1 MKTSTVDGGDVK
13 RLSVAVVVD
22 GSGDTA
28 ASYKPRSAAEMAQ
41 ISALVKSAMGFDQT
55 RGDQVQVTNMAFAHI
70 VDPEAGTAAP
80 KPLLGL
86 DSGYWFKIIEAA
98 IMGVTAL
105 LIGLFVARPLINRM
119 FTPISMVPAGVL
131 PNASP
136 VAGALAA
143 PPQGALPTEST
154 APAAPRS
161 AARKRHR
168 CVAHRR
174 PGARKLHQ
182 EGRRSRQR
190 ASRGSAGDHP
200 YLAASAGIAGKS
212 DGQTRQI
219 PRQGRCPLPLRG
231 GARRHRHAVA
241 GEENSAKLWSMMD
254 EEEIKEISQIMSNL
268 GSVSS
273 LLIEKL
279 LVDFVS
285 SMSGTG
291 SLMGSY
297 ESTERLIAK
306 FMPEDKVSQI
316 MEEIR
321 GPAGRTM
328 WDKLANVN
336 ETVLAN
342 YLKNEY
348 PQTVCVVLSK
358 IKPEHAA
365 RVLGS
370 LPEEF
375 ALEVVQRM
383 LRMESVQKDILDKV
397 EQTLRIEFMSN
408 LARTAKRDAHEQMAE
423 IFNNFD
429 RQTESRFITALEERS
444 RDSAERIKA
453 LMFTFE
459 DLSKL
464 DPGSIQTLL
473 RNVEKTSWA
482 SH

>member
-1 MKTSTVDGGDVK
+1 MSKPAKNVK
-13 RLSVAVVVD
+13 ED
-22 GSGDTA
+22 I
-28 ASYKPRSAAEMAQ
+28 RSLTGAE
-41 ISALVKSAMGFDQT
+41 
-55 RGDQVQVTNMAFAHI
+55 R
-70 VDPEAGTAAP
+70 
-80 KPLLGL
+80 
-86 DSGYWFKIIEAA
+86 AA
-98 IMGVTAL
+98 IIMLAL
-105 LIGLFVARPLINRM
+105 G
-119 FTPISMVPAGVL
+119 
-131 PNASP
+131 
-136 VAGALAA
+136 
-143 PPQGALPTEST
+143 E
-154 APAAPRS
+154 
-161 AARKRHR
+161 
-168 CVAHRR
+168 
-174 PGARKLHQ
+174 
-182 EGRRSRQR
+182 
-190 ASRGSAGDHP
+190 DH
-200 YLAASAGIAGKS
+200 S
-212 DGQTRQI
+212 QQI
-219 PRQGRCPLPLRG
+219 WQ
-231 GARRHRHAVA
+231 
-241 GEENSAKLWSMMD
+241 MMD
-254 EEEIKEISQIMSNL
+254 EDEIKEVSQVMSNL

-273 LLIEKL
+273 SLIEKL

-285 SMSGTG
+285 QMSGTG

-297 ESTERLIAK
+297 ESTERLLANIL
-306 FMPEDKVSQI
+306 PQEKVGVI

-348 PQTVCVVLSK
+348 PQTVSVVLSK

-365 RVLGS
+365 RVLAA

-397 EQTLRIEFMSN
+397 EQTLRVEFMSN

-429 RQTESRFITALEERS
+429 RQTESRFVTALEERN

-459 DLSKL
+459 DLAKL

-473 RNVEKTSWA
+473 RNVEKDKLGLALKGATDGLRDVFFTNMSERA
-482 SH
+482 GKILRDDMEAMGPVRLKDVDEAQMRMVNVAKDLANKGEIMIAGGSGEDELVY

>member
-1 MKTSTVDGGDVK
+1 MSKLKTQIKEDI
-13 RLSVAVVVD
+13 
-22 GSGDTA
+22 
-28 ASYKPRSAAEMAQ
+28 RSLTGAE
-41 ISALVKSAMGFDQT
+41 
-55 RGDQVQVTNMAFAHI
+55 R
-70 VDPEAGTAAP
+70 
-80 KPLLGL
+80 
-86 DSGYWFKIIEAA
+86 AA
-98 IMGVTAL
+98 IIMLSLG
-105 LIGLFVARPLINRM
+105 
-119 FTPISMVPAGVL
+119 
-131 PNASP
+131 
-136 VAGALAA
+136 
-143 PPQGALPTEST
+143 E
-154 APAAPRS
+154 
-161 AARKRHR
+161 
-168 CVAHRR
+168 
-174 PGARKLHQ
+174 
-182 EGRRSRQR
+182 
-190 ASRGSAGDHP
+190 DH
-200 YLAASAGIAGKS
+200 SEKIW
-212 DGQTRQI
+212 Q
-219 PRQGRCPLPLRG
+219 
-231 GARRHRHAVA
+231 
-241 GEENSAKLWSMMD
+241 MMD
-254 EEEIKEISQIMSNL
+254 EEEIKEVSQVMSNL
-268 GSVSS
+268 GSVSAA
-273 LLIEKL
+273 LIEKL

-285 SMSGTG
+285 QMSGTG

-297 ESTERLIAK
+297 ESTERLLAR
-306 FMPEDKVSQI
+306 MLPGEKVGGI

-348 PQTVCVVLSK
+348 PQTVSVVLSK

-365 RVLGS
+365 RVLGA

-383 LRMESVQKDILDKV
+383 LRMESVQKDILDQV
-397 EQTLRIEFMSN
+397 EQTLRVEFMSN

-473 RNVEKTSWA
+473 RNVDKDKLGLALKGATDGLRDVFFSNMSERAGKILRDDMEAMGPVRLKDVDEAQMRMVNIAKDLANKGEIMIAGGSGEDELVY
-482 SH
+482 

>member
-1 MKTSTVDGGDVK
+1 MV
-13 RLSVAVVVD
+13 
-22 GSGDTA
+22 
-28 ASYKPRSAAEMAQ
+28 
-41 ISALVKSAMGFDQT
+41 
-55 RGDQVQVTNMAFAHI
+55 
-70 VDPEAGTAAP
+70 
-80 KPLLGL
+80 KPLKPAVKEDVRSL
-86 DSGYWFKIIEAA
+86 SGAERAA
-98 IMGVTAL
+98 IIML
-105 LIGLFVARPLINRM
+105 SL
-119 FTPISMVPAGVL
+119 
-131 PNASP
+131 
-136 VAGALAA
+136 
-143 PPQGALPTEST
+143 
-154 APAAPRS
+154 
-161 AARKRHR
+161 
-168 CVAHRR
+168 
-174 PGARKLHQ
+174 
-182 EGRRSRQR
+182 
-190 ASRGSAGDHP
+190 
-200 YLAASAGIAGKS
+200 
-212 DGQTRQI
+212 
-219 PRQGRCPLPLRG
+219 
-231 GARRHRHAVA
+231 
-241 GEENSAKLWSMMD
+241 GEENSTKIWSMMD
-254 EEEIKEISQIMSNL
+254 EDEIKEISQVMSSL
-268 GSVSS
+268 GTVSS
-273 LLIEKL
+273 ALIEKL

-285 SMSGTG
+285 QMSGTG

-297 ESTERLIAK
+297 ESTERLLANIL
-306 FMPEDKVSQI
+306 PQEKVGVI

-348 PQTVCVVLSK
+348 PQTVSVVLSK

-365 RVLGS
+365 RVLGA

-464 DPGSIQTLL
+464 DATAIQAIL
-473 RNVEKTSWA
+473 RNADKVKVPIALKGA
-482 SH
+482 SESLRDLFFSN